1 MTDPDRDCRAVLKV
15 LRPDRADEPHVVA
28 ALRTEGALLTTLA
41 HPHLVRGYEV
51 LTHPTAV
58 LLETLP
64 GRTLAALVDDGPL
77 GVHDTALVGRQLASA
92 LGYLHR
98 HGWLHLDVKPENVV
112 VQEGRVVLIDLGL
125 ATRPG
130 RLERSVGTE
139 GYAAPEQDAGC
150 TVGPATDV
158 WGLGVTLA
166 ECLEGR
172 DAGSADRARR
182 RLLPHRPRRAG
193 LGRRGR
199 RPARRRPRGAAAA
212 QLVEIPATAMIDHDH
227 QEHQREADE
236 HGADDAE
243 DPAGHRGGA
252 AAVHLRVGVDLVDR
266 ALAHHP
272 GERRDQLAQEQPD
285 DAEDQRGHRPRVVL
299 GRPRAVGRRTAVGTR
314 RLRPV
319 GAGLRRLRRRLLG
332 PARVAAVRHLG
343 RLLGRLLRLPGGLLA
358 GVGGLGHAQIL
369 PPRPPDE
376 TTRRNCS
383 RLHP

>member
-1 MTDPDRDCRAVLKV
+1 MRSTRERFEVHALLAHGSRVDTYDVTDPDRDCRAVLKV

-28 ALRTEGALLTTLA
+28 ALRTEGELLTTLA

-51 LTHPTAV
+51 LDDAV

-77 GVHDTALVGRQLASA
+77 GVHDTALVGRQLASV

-172 DAGSADRARR
+172 DARPLTELVADCCRTDPAERASVAEVAA
-182 RLLPHRPRRAG
+182 RLDAVLAAPPRLSWWRS
-193 LGRRGR
+193 
-199 RPARRRPRGAAAA
+199 RRPR
-212 QLVEIPATAMIDHDH
+212 
-227 QEHQREADE
+227 
-236 HGADDAE
+236 
-243 DPAGHRGGA
+243 
-252 AAVHLRVGVDLVDR
+252 
-266 ALAHHP
+266 
-272 GERRDQLAQEQPD
+272 
-285 DAEDQRGHRPRVVL
+285 
-299 GRPRAVGRRTAVGTR
+299 
-314 RLRPV
+314 
-319 GAGLRRLRRRLLG
+319 
-332 PARVAAVRHLG
+332 
-343 RLLGRLLRLPGGLLA
+343 
-358 GVGGLGHAQIL
+358 
-369 PPRPPDE
+369 
-376 TTRRNCS
+376 
-383 RLHP
+383 